1 MNAQLIQSS
10 VSKKINDFLHGNKV
24 KTTQRQ
30 PSRAETRVLQISKFY
45 RPVSGGIESVVSEIT
60 EGLVDEQINTT
71 VLCTNINGETL
82 VENQRYKIIRSGIFG
97 KVLSTP
103 ISTDLIWQLIKRR
116 KDFDIIHVHL
126 PNPIANLGL
135 FIANPSAKIIVHWHS
150 DIVKQKRALKLY
162 APLQNWLLKRAD
174 AIIAT
179 TEPYA
184 NSSNWLKPFSEKVKV
199 IPIGIKDPSINNT
212 QTDESLAIQ
221 SIKNRYGNRRI
232 IFSLGRMIYYKGFEN
247 LIDAATNLPD
257 DSCVVIGGT
266 GELFESLQQRIIQ
279 KGLKDKVY
287 LVGRISEQEM
297 SAYYKAADLFCLPS
311 ILRSEAFGVVLLE
324 AMAYSLPIVTTNIL
338 GSGVPWVNQHNKTGI
353 NVEPNNTEELA
364 EAINY
369 LLNNKEVAKSMGYA
383 AKKRFESEFKASDM
397 VNRVIDLYD
406 TISKNKKTVDMPIYT
421 FPKQAKFIQ

>member
-1 MNAQLIQSS
+1 
-10 VSKKINDFLHGNKV
+10 
-24 KTTQRQ
+24 
-30 PSRAETRVLQISKFY
+30 
-45 RPVSGGIESVVSEIT
+45 
-60 EGLVDEQINTT
+60 
-71 VLCTNINGETL
+71 
-82 VENQRYKIIRSGIFG
+82 
-97 KVLSTP
+97 
-103 ISTDLIWQLIKRR
+103 
-116 KDFDIIHVHL
+116 
-126 PNPIANLGL
+126 
-135 FIANPSAKIIVHWHS
+135 
-150 DIVKQKRALKLY
+150 
-162 APLQNWLLKRAD
+162 
-174 AIIAT
+174 
-179 TEPYA
+179 
-184 NSSNWLKPFSEKVKV
+184 
-199 IPIGIKDPSINNT
+199 
-212 QTDESLAIQ
+212 
-221 SIKNRYGNRRI
+221 
-232 IFSLGRMIYYKGFEN
+232 MIYYKGFEN

>member
-10 VSKKINDFLHGNKV
+10 ISRRINDFLYVNKV
-24 KTTQRQ
+24 KTIQIQ
-30 PSRAETRVLQISKFY
+30 PSPTKPRVLQISKFY
-45 RPVSGGIESVVSEIT
+45 HPVSGGIESVVSEIT
-60 EGLVDEQINTT
+60 EGLVDQQINTT
-71 VLCTNINGETL
+71 VLCTNINSETI

-97 KVLSTP
+97 KFLSTP
-103 ISTDLIWQLIKRR
+103 ISTNLVYQLIKRR

-135 FIANPSAKIIVHWHS
+135 LIANPSARIIVHWHS

-174 AIIAT
+174 VIIAT
-179 TEPYA
+179 TELYA

-199 IPIGIKDPSINNT
+199 IPIGIKDPSINHS
-212 QTDESLAIQ
+212 QIDDSVAVQ

-247 LIDAATNLPD
+247 LIDAAIELPD

-266 GELFESLQQRIIQ
+266 GELLESLQQRIIQ

-297 SAYYKAADLFCLPS
+297 GAYYKAAELFCLPS

-324 AMAYSLPIVTTNIL
+324 AMAYSLPIVTTNIQ

-353 NVEPNNTEELA
+353 NVEPNNAEELA
-364 EAINY
+364 KGVNY
-369 LLNNKEVAKSMGYA
+369 LLNNKEIAKEMGYT
-383 AKKRFESEFKASDM
+383 AKKRFESDFKASDM
-397 VNRVIDLYD
+397 VNSVIEIYD
-406 TISKNKKTVDMPIYT
+406 GILKNKKTVNTTLYT
-421 FPKQAKFIQ
+421 YPKQANFIQ